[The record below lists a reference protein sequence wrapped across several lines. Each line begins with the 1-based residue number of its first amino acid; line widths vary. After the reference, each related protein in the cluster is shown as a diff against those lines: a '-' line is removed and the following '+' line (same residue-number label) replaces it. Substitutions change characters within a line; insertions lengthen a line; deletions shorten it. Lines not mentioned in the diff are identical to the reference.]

1 MGSEARGIGVE
12 SPWGRNGVRI
22 FSTQQ
27 NHLIPFLPRSLSW
40 HFTFTLCVLPDAGGR
55 GAEGGAPESAGWD
68 CGYDV
73 GCPRVRGLLLCRVE
87 DGEAAATITGPVMKR
102 AASHPGSEVG
112 NRGERAASSE
122 NHVFFLWD
130 QSPPSPETQNKPDPT
145 PQFHTAPGLQ
155 PKFKEGRWG
164 YLPKLNPVGNI
175 DILAQKLLRAGIW
188 RTGREV
194 RIGGTPSHPGPLFRV
209 E

>member
-27 NHLIPFLPRSLSW
+27 HHLIPFLPRSLSW

-73 GCPRVRGLLLCRVE
+73 GCPRVRRLLLCRVE

-102 AASHPGSEVG
+102 AVSHPGSEVEDQ
-112 NRGERAASSE
+112 RGEGYKLRKPRFSPLGSVSVIARNSE
-122 NHVFFLWD
+122 
-130 QSPPSPETQNKPDPT
+130 
-145 PQFHTAPGLQ
+145 
-155 PKFKEGRWG
+155 
-164 YLPKLNPVGNI
+164 
-175 DILAQKLLRAGIW
+175 
-188 RTGREV
+188 
-194 RIGGTPSHPGPLFRV
+194 
-209 E
+209 